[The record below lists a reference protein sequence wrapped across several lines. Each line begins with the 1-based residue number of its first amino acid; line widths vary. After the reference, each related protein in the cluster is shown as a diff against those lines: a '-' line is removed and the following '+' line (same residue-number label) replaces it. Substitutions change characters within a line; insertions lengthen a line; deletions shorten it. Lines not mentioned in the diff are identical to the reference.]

1 MLTGLSVYLPES
13 LLTVFD
19 NLDFL
24 IRIVLAA
31 ILGALVGLERTK
43 QQKDAGIRT
52 HCIVALTSA
61 VFMILSKY
69 AFIDV
74 VALAGSKG
82 ADPSRIASQVVTGIS
97 FLGAGVIFKNAN
109 FAIKGLTTAAGMWA
123 TSAIGMAIGAGL
135 YWVGLVGTA
144 VLMCVQLVLHR
155 FPIGSDAV
163 STQELSVR
171 MRDRQELLD
180 AFEGLIRAH
189 RGQIIESN
197 ISREEDDICLEVVAK
212 LPEPIT
218 HDEAIAFMKAH
229 SDVTRISV

>member
-1 MLTGLSVYLPES
+1 MAELDWAGLAAYLRQM
-13 LLTVFD
+13 
-19 NLDFL
+19 NLVSILCRF
-24 IRIVLAA
+24 VLAA
-31 ILGALVGLERTK
+31 VCGSVIGFERGKKRHAAGL
-43 QQKDAGIRT
+43 RT
-52 HCIVALTSA
+52 HIVVCIGAMSA
-61 VFMILSKY
+61 MLVNQYIITYFNPNSDPARM
-69 AFIDV
+69 
-74 VALAGSKG
+74 G
-82 ADPSRIASQVVTGIS
+82 AQVISGIG
-97 FLGAGVIFKNAN
+97 FLGAGTIVITGHQRGQQV
-109 FAIKGLTTAAGMWA
+109 KGLTTAAGMWA

>member
-1 MLTGLSVYLPES
+1 M
-13 LLTVFD
+13 
-19 NLDFL
+19 
-24 IRIVLAA
+24 
-31 ILGALVGLERTK
+31 VGLERTK

-74 VALAGSKG
+74 VTLAGSKG

-144 VLMCVQLVLHR
+144 VLMCVQLV
-155 FPIGSDAV
+155 
-163 STQELSVR
+163 SVR

-212 LPEPIT
+212 LPEPVT

>member
-1 MLTGLSVYLPES
+1 
-13 LLTVFD
+13 
-19 NLDFL
+19 
-24 IRIVLAA
+24 
-31 ILGALVGLERTK
+31 
-43 QQKDAGIRT
+43 
-52 HCIVALTSA
+52 
-61 VFMILSKY
+61 
-69 AFIDV
+69 
-74 VALAGSKG
+74 
-82 ADPSRIASQVVTGIS
+82 
-97 FLGAGVIFKNAN
+97 
-109 FAIKGLTTAAGMWA
+109 
-123 TSAIGMAIGAGL
+123 MAIGAGL

-212 LPEPIT
+212 LPEPVT

>member
-19 NLDFL
+19 NLEFL

-31 ILGALVGLERTK
+31 ILGAMVGLERTK

-74 VALAGSKG
+74 VTLAGSKG

-163 STQELSVR
+163 STQEL
-171 MRDRQELLD
+171 LD

-212 LPEPIT
+212 LPEPVT

>member
-1 MLTGLSVYLPES
+1 MSTTTSAQPAQLTRNERLDRLPFNKAHRKLLVASGIGWAFDAMDVGLVSFV
-13 LLTVFD
+13 V
-19 NLDFL
+19 
-24 IRIVLAA
+24 AA
-31 ILGALVGLERTK
+31 IA
-43 QQKDAGIRT
+43 
-52 HCIVALTSA
+52 
-61 VFMILSKY
+61 
-69 AFIDV
+69 
-74 VALAGSKG
+74 
-82 ADPSRIASQVVTGIS
+82 ADPH
-97 FLGAGVIFKNAN
+97 FN
-109 FAIKGLTTAAGMWA
+109 LTPTEKSWVLSIGFV
-123 TSAIGMAIGAGL
+123 GMAIGAGL

-144 VLMCVQLVLHR
+144 VLMCVKLVLHR

-212 LPEPIT
+212 LPEPVT

>member
-19 NLDFL
+19 NLEFL

-31 ILGALVGLERTK
+31 ILGAMVGLERTK

-109 FAIKGLTTAAGMWA
+109 FAIKGLTTAAGMW
-123 TSAIGMAIGAGL
+123 GHLGHRHGHRR
-135 YWVGLVGTA
+135 GA
-144 VLMCVQLVLHR
+144 VL
-155 FPIGSDAV
+155 GSALW
-163 STQELSVR
+163 ER
-171 MRDRQELLD
+171 P
-180 AFEGLIRAH
+180 F
-189 RGQIIESN
+189 
-197 ISREEDDICLEVVAK
+197 
-212 LPEPIT
+212 
-218 HDEAIAFMKAH
+218 
-229 SDVTRISV
+229 

>member
-19 NLDFL
+19 NLEFL

-31 ILGALVGLERTK
+31 ILGAMVGLERTK

-155 FPIGSDAV
+155 FPIGRDAV
-163 STQELSVR
+163 
-171 MRDRQELLD
+171 RQELLD